1 MAAGRKRD
9 PRERAEDGAARD
21 PAAFQQS
28 IRDDPGLMAELEGN
42 PEAQKVLLGG
52 DLNAM
57 QDYLRSM
64 HRVRETSPRPSCP
77 PSRPARARPLCPS
90 GGAGSFVAPGARFH
104 ASASGGRLTRDGRA
118 RKASVNEALD
128 QANRSSDAQRVDAT
142 VPRDS
147 VQLYRKLHSMG
158 LQYGPAFQLLQTVRV
173 PEDFGA
179 E

>member
-64 HRVRETSPRPSCP
+64 HR
-77 PSRPARARPLCPS
+77 
-90 GGAGSFVAPGARFH
+90 
-104 ASASGGRLTRDGRA
+104 
-118 RKASVNEALD
+118 ASVNEALD
-128 QANRSSDAQRVDAT
+128 HANRSSDAQRVDAT

>member
-77 PSRPARARPLCPS
+77 PSPLPARARAAPLPF
-90 GGAGSFVAPGARFH
+90 GRRWQFRGARG
-104 ASASGGRLTRDGRA
+104 ALPCVCVWREADSGWARA
-118 RKASVNEALD
+118 EGVGER
-128 QANRSSDAQRVDAT
+128 
-142 VPRDS
+142 
-147 VQLYRKLHSMG
+147 
-158 LQYGPAFQLLQTVRV
+158 GP
-173 PEDFGA
+173 
-179 E
+179 

>member
-1 MAAGRKRD
+1 MWW
-9 PRERAEDGAARD
+9 
-21 PAAFQQS
+21 
-28 IRDDPGLMAELEGN
+28 
-42 PEAQKVLLGG
+42 GG
-52 DLNAM
+52 
-57 QDYLRSM
+57 
-64 HRVRETSPRPSCP
+64 
-77 PSRPARARPLCPS
+77 
-90 GGAGSFVAPGARFH
+90 
-104 ASASGGRLTRDGRA
+104 

-128 QANRSSDAQRVDAT
+128 HANRSSDAQRVDAT